1 MLTIFST
8 ILDFIVELCN
18 AELLTLVKSTL
29 FDKIKIGA
37 TFYVKVNMTVGKQVR
52 EQPDIA

>member
-37 TFYVKVNMTVGKQVR
+37 KFYVKVNMTVGKQVR
-52 EQPDIA
+52 EQPEIV

>member
-18 AELLTLVKSTL
+18 AELLTSVKPTL